1 MDEPWNLDEYP
12 LWHGA
17 GPMSLL
23 AQWGSPSKLL
33 VRGDGCWVEDAAG
46 RRYFDARAGICNVA
60 LGYSRRDIAEAMYQ
74 QALDLP
80 FACAIRYERPAL
92 TTVEYAKALVARAP
106 QGLTR
111 VRLTHMGSASV
122 ENALLMARLFFK
134 NCGQPEKRHI
144 LSLQGSFHGTTLMTM
159 TASGDDQL
167 HALYGP
173 VPEGFHYV
181 PKPLSRECHW
191 CAQECACNGR
201 CSDAIE
207 QLICELG
214 PENVAAFIIEPVMG
228 SRVIVLPE
236 GYLHKVRSLCDK
248 YNILLIFD
256 EVVTAFGRLGAM
268 FAADLFGVT
277 PDIMC
282 LAKGITSGYATLG
295 AVLTTERVFAGFD
308 GPGKVHFAN
317 GSSTDGHPVACAVGL
332 AVLEAFAR
340 ENVIA
345 NAQQQGTRLKALLT
359 ENVHDNPLVAEVR
372 GLGAYIG
379 IELVRSDGTW
389 APLTILRKIR
399 TKCEERGVLV
409 HYTENTVILMPP
421 LIISENEV
429 DMVGTIVSEV
439 LQEVAR
445 KEVALQR

>member
-144 LSLQGSFHGTTLMTM
+144 LSLQGSFHGT
-159 TASGDDQL
+159 
-167 HALYGP
+167 
-173 VPEGFHYV
+173 
-181 PKPLSRECHW
+181 
-191 CAQECACNGR
+191 
-201 CSDAIE
+201 
-207 QLICELG
+207 
-214 PENVAAFIIEPVMG
+214 
-228 SRVIVLPE
+228 
-236 GYLHKVRSLCDK
+236 
-248 YNILLIFD
+248 
-256 EVVTAFGRLGAM
+256 
-268 FAADLFGVT
+268 
-277 PDIMC
+277 
-282 LAKGITSGYATLG
+282 
-295 AVLTTERVFAGFD
+295 
-308 GPGKVHFAN
+308 
-317 GSSTDGHPVACAVGL
+317 
-332 AVLEAFAR
+332 
-340 ENVIA
+340 
-345 NAQQQGTRLKALLT
+345 
-359 ENVHDNPLVAEVR
+359 
-372 GLGAYIG
+372 
-379 IELVRSDGTW
+379 
-389 APLTILRKIR
+389 
-399 TKCEERGVLV
+399 
-409 HYTENTVILMPP
+409 
-421 LIISENEV
+421 
-429 DMVGTIVSEV
+429 
-439 LQEVAR
+439 
-445 KEVALQR
+445 